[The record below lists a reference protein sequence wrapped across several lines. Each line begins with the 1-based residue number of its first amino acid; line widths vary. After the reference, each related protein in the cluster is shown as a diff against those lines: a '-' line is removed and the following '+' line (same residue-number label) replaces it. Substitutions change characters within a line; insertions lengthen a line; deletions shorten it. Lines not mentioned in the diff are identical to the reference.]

1 MDDWSALELEGD
13 DEELENL
20 FRNSRPSAP
29 PNKTRTAVH
38 ARPSPTSQCSVLQ
51 PHSNM
56 FPNNAVSVL
65 EIAAWPPAPPPTIAS
80 NRKRSAASLNPDNG
94 RKAEHC
100 VFSDLPDAAYD
111 ELELD
116 SLSNAVDAR
125 AYSQNVF
132 NHTTQKTA
140 VGPEFPQ
147 RSVQALPSS
156 TTCQTTEH
164 WHGLPETLQ
173 RGSQQRLEASFS
185 APAVGTSART
195 KATHQERAADDQ
207 KDSLPGP
214 AGVLQ
219 RAQAS
224 GVQAP
229 ELANLTGHSAQSA
242 SQWQRQ
248 QHSLHPDF
256 LSPAWQSAMEA
267 LDLPCFDGK

>member
-20 FRNSRPSAP
+20 FRNGRPSAQP
-29 PNKTRTAVH
+29 IKTGTTVR
-38 ARPSPTSQCSVLQ
+38 ARPSATSQCSVLQ
-51 PHSNM
+51 PHSNV
-56 FPNNAVSVL
+56 FPDSSISARA
-65 EIAAWPPAPPPTIAS
+65 IAAWPPAPPLILANS
-80 NRKRSAASLNPDNG
+80 RKRSAASLEPENS
-94 RKAEHC
+94 RKAEPC
-100 VFSDLPDAAYD
+100 VFSNLTDTAYD

-125 AYSQNVF
+125 AYSQTAV
-132 NHTTQKTA
+132 NHTTQNTA
-140 VGPEFPQ
+140 VGPKFPQ
-147 RSVQALPSS
+147 RSVQALPSR
-156 TTCQTTEH
+156 TTSQTTEH
-164 WHGLPETLQ
+164 WHGLPEKLQ
-173 RGSQQRLEASFS
+173 RGSQQGLAASFS
-185 APAVGTSART
+185 APAIGTGART
-195 KATHQERAADDQ
+195 NATHQERSADDQ

-224 GVQAP
+224 GMQVP
-229 ELANLTGHSAQSA
+229 ELANLTRRSAQSA